1 MQTSPSAIST
11 IATGDACQEN
21 IMRGEEPR
29 SSWPRWLSFV
39 LVLVLVIG
47 AIGGYIA
54 WDRGFREHPQ
64 PEWVTATPEM
74 RFKYGSIGA
83 EHDAGIPYWIFYVL
97 PRIFPEKLP
106 GAGGYAALG
115 VPWEQ
120 GQELPVGF
128 TKKVIGF
135 PRVANTCAVCHT
147 ATYRLKADENPA
159 FVVAGPAHTTNV
171 EGFFRYL
178 VDCAKDPRFNAD
190 NLMREINLVTKLDL
204 IDRVL
209 YRFFIIP
216 ITKQRLLEREAQFAW
231 IYRKDFPEWGR
242 GRDDAMNLTKYFM
255 IKQPM
260 DNTFGPTDMPSVWN
274 LQKYKPEK
282 GMFLNLAG
290 DSHDPY
296 SVIMDSALGLL
307 GAAPHDKNDFL
318 AQVKWMHDY
327 LSVLPAPKYPLAF
340 DAMKA
345 ARGKSVFDANCA
357 QCHASERTGTRIPLA
372 EVGTDRNR
380 LDSWNKDAAVAANKV
395 VRDMG
400 LERKG
405 LVEETLNGYVA
416 SFLDGIWLRSP
427 YLHNGSVPTLRD
439 LLEPVEQRPRVF
451 YRGYDLLDGEKVGFV
466 TTGADAERVGTRYDV
481 SEKGGGNQGHTYG
494 TTLTPEEKDA
504 LVEYLKTL

>member
-1 MQTSPSAIST
+1 LTTDHVRTLRKRKLI
-11 IATGDACQEN
+11 IAVA
-21 IMRGEEPR
+21 
-29 SSWPRWLSFV
+29 L
-39 LVLVLVIG
+39 LVLFAAVMAYIG
-47 AIGGYIA
+47 

-64 PEWVTATPEM
+64 PAWVTATPEM

-83 EHDAGIPYWIFYVL
+83 EQDAGIPYWIFYVL

-106 GAGGYAALG
+106 GPGGYAALG

-147 ATYRLKADENPA
+147 TTYRLKPNENPT

-171 EGFFRYL
+171 EAFFRYL

-190 NLMREINLVTKLDL
+190 TLMREINLVTKLDL
-204 IDRVL
+204 IDSAL
-209 YRFFIIP
+209 YRFLIIP
-216 ITKQRLLEREAQFAW
+216 ITRKRLLEREAQFAW

-255 IKQPM
+255 IGLPM
-260 DNTFGPTDMPSVWN
+260 DNTFGPTDMPSIWN

-296 SVIMDSALGLL
+296 SVIIDSALGLL
-307 GAAPHDKNDFL
+307 GAAPHNKSEFL
-318 AQVKWMHDY
+318 GHVRWMHEY
-327 LSVLPAPKYPLAF
+327 LSALPPPKYPLPIDTEKSA
-340 DAMKA
+340 K
-345 ARGKSVFDANCA
+345 GKSVFDANCA
-357 QCHASERTGTRIPLA
+357 ACHASDRTGTRVALGEI
-372 EVGTDRNR
+372 GTDRNR
-380 LDSWNKDAAVAANKV
+380 LDSWNKDAAIAANRV
-395 VRDMG
+395 VRNMG
-400 LERKG
+400 IERKG

-416 SFLDGIWLRSP
+416 SFLDGIWLRAP

-439 LLEPVEQRPRVF
+439 LLEPVNRRPRVF
-451 YRGYDLLDGEKVGFV
+451 FRGYDLYDPLKVGFI
-466 TTGADAERVGTRYDV
+466 TAGADAERTGTRFDV
-481 SEKGGGNQGHTYG
+481 SEKGNGNQGHEFG
-494 TTLTPEEKDA
+494 IALSSEDKDA
-504 LVEYLKTL
+504 LLEFLKTL